1 MKDQAA
7 RLREIIEN
15 RRQHP
20 DRIVKDGL
28 NPIAIMS
35 GKGGV
40 GKSFFSVQL
49 AAALTDKGARVL
61 LIDANLNTPSLHVL
75 TNTTPLYTVRQ
86 ALHSGLKPTKASF
99 TSLNEGWDL
108 FPNEEPDNASQEGIQ
123 HNIFTL
129 LDFIRRIHPPY
140 HHIILDTQ
148 TGLNGW
154 NVSILQA
161 AASVVVVSFNE
172 PTAIIDTYTF
182 LKAARLFTSK
192 AKFQVLFNQLLTLTE
207 GEEAHR
213 KLNMALEHFLKFTV
227 PLTGMIPFDL
237 ELKEAISRQAPF
249 WEEGFDIPAR
259 QAVEKIATMFLQS
272 TPAEGSDRESQPL
285 NMER

>member
-7 RLREIIEN
+7 RLREIIER
-15 RRQHP
+15 RRQQP
-20 DRIVKDGL
+20 EREVKDGL
-28 NPIAIMS
+28 KPIAVMS

-40 GKSFFSVQL
+40 GKSYFCVQL
-49 AAALTDKGARVL
+49 AAALASEGARVL
-61 LIDANLNTPSLHVL
+61 LIDTNLNTPSLHVL
-75 TNTTPLYTVRQ
+75 TNTTPVYTVHQ
-86 ALHSGLKPTKASF
+86 ALHNGLKPAK
-99 TSLNEGWDL
+99 TSLISLNDRL
-108 FPNEEPDNASQEGIQ
+108 HLLPNEKPDHEQKETIH

-129 LDFIRRIHPPY
+129 LDFIRSMRPSY
-140 HHIILDTQ
+140 DQIILDTQ
-148 TGLNGW
+148 TGLNEW

-161 AASVVVVSFNE
+161 AAYVLVVSFNE

-192 AKFQVLFNQLLTLTE
+192 NKLRVLFNQLLTLTE

-227 PLTGMIPFDL
+227 PLAGVIPFDL
-237 ELKEAISRQAPF
+237 KLKEAISRQAPF

-259 QAVEKIATMFLQS
+259 QAVEKIATMFVQS

>member
-7 RLREIIEN
+7 RLREIIER
-15 RRQHP
+15 RRQQPDGVLP
-20 DRIVKDGL
+20 DRLK
-28 NPIAIMS
+28 PIAVMS

-40 GKSFFSVQL
+40 GKSFFCVQL
-49 AAALTDKGARVL
+49 AAALAGKGARVL
-61 LIDANLNTPSLHVL
+61 LIDANLNTPSVHVL
-75 TNTTPLYTVRQ
+75 TNTTPVYTVHQ
-86 ALHSGLKPTKASF
+86 ALHNGLKAARISILQLTER
-99 TSLNEGWDL
+99 LHL
-108 FPNEEPDNASQEGIQ
+108 FPNEKPDEEPKGTHH

-129 LDFIRRIHPPY
+129 LDVIRGVRPGY
-140 HHIILDTQ
+140 DHIILDTQ
-148 TGLNGW
+148 TGLNEW

-161 AASVVVVSFNE
+161 AADVVVVSFNE

-182 LKAARLFTSK
+182 LKAARLFTSNN
-192 AKFQVLFNQLLTLTE
+192 KFQVLFNQLLNLTE
-207 GEEAHR
+207 GEEAHQ

-227 PLTGMIPFDL
+227 PLAGVIPFDM
-237 ELKEAISRQAPF
+237 ELKEAISHQAPF

-259 QAVEKIATMFLQS
+259 QAVEKIATMFIQS